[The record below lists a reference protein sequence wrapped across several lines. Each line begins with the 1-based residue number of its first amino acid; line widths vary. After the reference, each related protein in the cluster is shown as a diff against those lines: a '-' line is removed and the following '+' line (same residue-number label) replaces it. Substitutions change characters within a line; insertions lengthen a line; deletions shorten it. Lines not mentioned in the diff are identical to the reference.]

1 MIPMIL
7 LSMTLVGLLCV
18 LAYRL
23 AVYALPFMLGLAAAR
38 FAYDTGSGLIGA
50 GIVGFVAGA
59 ISVSLLRLLFLRL
72 RAPILRGLAA
82 MIFVIPA
89 AIAGYQLVSGVTQD
103 AVPSEIW
110 RQIFCGM
117 GGLVV
122 GLSAFVRLAS
132 PADIRT
138 GKSRNS
144 PQYHPSE

>member
-59 ISVSLLRLLFLRL
+59 ISVSLLRFLFFRL
-72 RAPILRGLAA
+72 HAPVLRGLVA

-89 AIAGYQLVSGVTQD
+89 AIAGYQLVSGVTQG

-110 RQIFCGM
+110 REIFCGM
-117 GGLVV
+117 GGVIV
-122 GLSAFVRLAS
+122 GLSALARLVVVR
-132 PADIRT
+132 
-138 GKSRNS
+138 
-144 PQYHPSE
+144 SE